1 MLDLPKIEITNNRML
16 RKLLN
21 IDIKSG
27 IYDKV
32 QAIAEKLKIFDR
44 SNRNKSDLD
53 YYIDAA
59 KEYLNEQERRVK
71 ELAKHF
77 TNLKD

>member
-1 MLDLPKIEITNNRML
+1 MSEITTNQML

-44 SNRNKSDLD
+44 SNMNKSDLD

-71 ELAKHF
+71 ALAKHF
-77 TNLKD
+77 TNLKDNK